1 MGLVDWFR
9 GLWKLEEVDAE
20 PTFQEEEAKA
30 VAEIEEQYG
39 KLVDNELTSAFD
51 TLQEDEE
58 VLSDM
63 EAEPAPDYDVG
74 ETSVDDL
81 LSEESTSLSYYH
93 TNTVEAKIEG
103 SDTHLKGVA
112 ILGDIPTV
120 VDEAI
125 PSTDSSSVNLEK
137 MKKAE
142 LVKLAKD
149 RGLATSGTKVDII
162 ARLKE

>member
-9 GLWKLEEVDAE
+9 GLWKLEEVDKE

-30 VAEIEEQYG
+30 IVEIEAQYG
-39 KLVDNELTSAFD
+39 KSVVNELTSAFD

-58 VLSDM
+58 ALGEIVVK
-63 EAEPAPDYDVG
+63 PAPDYDVG
-74 ETSVDDL
+74 EISVDDL
-81 LSEESTSLSYYH
+81 LSEEATSLSYYD

-112 ILGDIPTV
+112 ILGDISTI
-120 VDEAI
+120 VDE
-125 PSTDSSSVNLEK
+125 PPTSNEPPPVNLSK

-142 LVKLAKD
+142 LVKLASDK
-149 RGLATSGTKVDII
+149 GLPTSGTKSDII
-162 ARLKE
+162 ARLK